1 MRDKVTKITRSMKR
15 ITALLT
21 LFLAMTFISCKS
33 GKTVGENPFFAEW
46 ETPYGVPPFDK
57 IEPEHFLPAIER
69 GMSLH
74 EAEIDAIVTNRDEP
88 TFENVILAFDNSG
101 QMLAQTSLVFGMLCA
116 AQNTPEMQALQEQA
130 MPRLTAHYDKILLN
144 DALFE
149 RVKAVYD
156 NRATFDLDAEQSRLL
171 EKTYRS
177 FVRSGALLG
186 ADDKAGVAEIITL
199 AAYLKEHPEIKHG
212 QIQIGLGPDEEI
224 GTGADHFDVE
234 DFGADFAYTIDGGP
248 LGELEDET
256 FNAAQAEI
264 DIQGKDVHTGTAKD
278 TMVNAIQVGI
288 DLQNQLPLHDRP
300 EKTADREGFYH
311 LYKFDGTV
319 DHARLVYLIRDH
331 DKKLFEARKEAL
343 RAIVRDLNASLGEDR
358 ISLNLYDQY
367 YNLKDALKGHEDVIE
382 LAKKAMEDLGIKPD
396 IYPVRGGTDGSTISY
411 LGLPTPNLFAG
422 GENMHSRFE
431 YVSVQT
437 M

>member
-1 MRDKVTKITRSMKR
+1 MTDSKYPGLLERFIKYAKVETRSDDQ
-15 ITALLT
+15 
-21 LFLAMTFISCKS
+21 S
-33 GKTVGENPFFAEW
+33 KTVPSSPKETAFLKQLAAELT
-46 ETPYGVPPFDK
+46 ELG
-57 IEPEHFLPAIER
+57 L
-69 GMSLH
+69 
-74 EAEIDAIVTNRDEP
+74 
-88 TFENVILAFDNSG
+88 ENVRIHPQNSYLLATIPANIDRPVPVMGLLAHVDTADFNAENVNPQVVEDYDGQSDIPLGDSG
-101 QMLAQTSLVFGMLCA
+101 YKLTIDEFPSLKKYAGQTLVTTDG
-116 AQNTPEMQALQEQA
+116 T
-130 MPRLTAHYDKILLN
+130 T
-144 DALFE
+144 
-149 RVKAVYD
+149 
-156 NRATFDLDAEQSRLL
+156 
-171 EKTYRS
+171 
-177 FVRSGALLG
+177 LLG

-224 GTGADHFDVE
+224 GTGADHFDVK

-288 DLQNQLPLHDRP
+288 DLQNQLPVHDRP

-343 RAIVRDLNASLGEDR
+343 RAIVRDLNANLGEDR

-367 YNLKDALKGHEDVIE
+367 YNLKDALKGHEDVVE

-437 M
+437 MEKAVDVLLKMIALNAEE